1 MATLN
6 KAEAALSKPF
16 KPSATELTVHSKR
29 NRQALE
35 NQLRDAAKQDGKAG
49 KKQKEPLQFEHK
61 LLLGHVS
68 MLTAMT
74 SAVVGAKQGFEKPR
88 SYILTADR
96 DEHIRVSRGIPQ
108 AHIVEGFCLGH
119 TQFVS
124 SLCLPKPN
132 LLVSGGGD
140 DFLLVWHWLDCELVK
155 KIDLRET
162 VERINKE
169 TSESAEDLSVAVTG
183 IWTVSTPPHSHIFVA
198 IEGLAALLCLD
209 VGLLERPET
218 TSPESIPLK
227 GNALDVTVQENG
239 VVISIDN
246 NHRPNSKTGL
256 REDIVS
262 RLQAFQYDGKSWVP
276 DDERQN
282 VLDALDD
289 DTHSVEATAHR
300 DLLYHTESL
309 RKRASDEQGD

>member
-1 MATLN
+1 
-6 KAEAALSKPF
+6 
-16 KPSATELTVHSKR
+16 
-29 NRQALE
+29 
-35 NQLRDAAKQDGKAG
+35 
-49 KKQKEPLQFEHK
+49 
-61 LLLGHVS
+61 
-68 MLTAMT
+68 
-74 SAVVGAKQGFEKPR
+74 VGAEQGFEEPR

-96 DEHIRVSRGIPQ
+96 DEHIRISRGIPQ

-162 VERINKE
+162 VKRINKE
-169 TSESAEDLSVAVTG
+169 TSESAEDLSIAVTG
-183 IWTVSTPPHSHIFVA
+183 IWTVSTPPHSHVSQSTALKSTSPDMPQIFVA

-227 GNALDVTVQENG
+227 GNALDVIVQENG

-256 REDIVS
+256 REVS
-262 RLQAFQYDGKSWVP
+262 NRQY
-276 DDERQN
+276 
-282 VLDALDD
+282 LC
-289 DTHSVEATAHR
+289 
-300 DLLYHTESL
+300 
-309 RKRASDEQGD
+309 EQSADSACC